1 MNFLLTIK
9 IGYFSFFTY
18 VKISWSPWHI
28 KGEFNTFFSSFFS
41 STFPDIRM
49 PKSVHVWPQL
59 DNEDSTLFPKLHRIE
74 RACEFLLL
82 IYHRSTKQTEFRLK
96 PRWSVKR
103 KKTTTCKK
111 WLLGGVLQN
120 SFPKNFTKSTEKI
133 PVLETLSNTVK
144 SVQATRL
151 AFFLKER
158 PPTLVFQNQPFVDPL
173 QNRCSWIIHKIHE
186 KISVSESPFN

>member
-82 IYHRSTKQTEFRLK
+82 IYHRSIKQIDFTLQTLLISKKE
-96 PRWSVKR
+96 
-103 KKTTTCKK
+103 KKTTSWK
-111 WLLGGVLQN
+111 WLLGGILQKN
-120 SFPKNFTKSTEKI
+120 FPKNFTNSQRITCAR
-133 PVLETLSNTVK
+133 VT
-144 SVQATRL
+144 
-151 AFFLKER
+151 F
-158 PPTLVFQNQPFVDPL
+158 
-173 QNRCSWIIHKIHE
+173 
-186 KISVSESPFN
+186 